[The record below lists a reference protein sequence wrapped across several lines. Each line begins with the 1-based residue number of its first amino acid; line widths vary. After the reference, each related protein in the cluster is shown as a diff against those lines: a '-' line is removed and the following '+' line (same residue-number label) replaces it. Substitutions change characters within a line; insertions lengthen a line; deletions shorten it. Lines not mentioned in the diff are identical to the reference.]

1 MNVTKCQKSLL
12 IKKTI
17 IVRTKVHGFFLK
29 PIVVVLIILVSSL
42 LTYFTGGLGY
52 IFGMLM
58 ALTAF
63 WAGYFKWSEFGIE
76 KFDVVRTIIRSVIL
90 AIGIFLVID
99 LMIQPAVE
107 QFFDPIDLSAFD
119 GIRGNLL
126 NYIFLIFFMWI
137 VAAFGEEFLY
147 RGFFMKRLAGIMGD
161 TDRAWLFSAI
171 LISALFGLAH
181 LYQGLSGVI
190 TTGLIGLIFSLIFYR
205 NRKNLVLAML
215 THGFYDVIGIT
226 LIYLDKDR
234 YFIDL
239 IRTAFG

>member
-1 MNVTKCQKSLL
+1 M
-12 IKKTI
+12 
-17 IVRTKVHGFFLK
+17 RTKIHRFFFN
-29 PIVVVLIILVSSL
+29 PAVIVLIILISSV

-52 IFGMLM
+52 IFGMVM

-63 WAGYFKWSEFGIE
+63 WAGRFKWSEFGVG
-76 KFDVVRTIIRSVIL
+76 KFKLVKTTYLSIL
-90 AIGIFLVID
+90 FAVGIFLLID
-99 LMIQPAVE
+99 LMIQPVIE
-107 QFFDPIDLSAFD
+107 QLFGAIDLSALD
-119 GIRGNLL
+119 GIRGNLV
-126 NYIFLIFFMWI
+126 NYIIFLLFMWV

-161 TDRAWLFSAI
+161 TNRAWLGSAV

-205 NRKNLVLAML
+205 NRRNLVLAML

-226 LIYLDKDR
+226 LIYLNKDR

-239 IRTAFG
+239 INHTIS

>member
-1 MNVTKCQKSLL
+1 MKKAINMRTKIHSFFFKPVVLVLILL
-12 IKKTI
+12 I
-17 IVRTKVHGFFLK
+17 
-29 PIVVVLIILVSSL
+29 SSL

-63 WAGYFKWSEFGIE
+63 WAGRFKWSEFGIE
-76 KFDVVRTIIRSVIL
+76 RFNVARTILRAVL
-90 AIGIFLVID
+90 FAIAIFLGID
-99 LMIQPAVE
+99 LVIQPGVE
-107 QFFDPIDLSAFD
+107 ELFGPIDLSALD
-119 GIRGNLL
+119 DIRGNLV
-126 NYIFLIFFMWI
+126 NYVIFLLFMWV

-147 RGFFMKRLAGIMGD
+147 RGFFMKRLAGILGD
-161 TDRAWLFSAI
+161 TDRAWLISAF

-190 TTGLIGLIFSLIFYR
+190 TTGLIGLIFALIFYR

-226 LIYLDKDR
+226 LIYMDQDR
-234 YFIDL
+234 YFVDL
-239 IRTAFG
+239 IRAAIS